1 MYKDLI
7 DILRNNQLA
16 CLFGK
21 NETAAYLLKSN
32 GNRNKYPPITK
43 KVTTLH
49 TSLLP
54 LVYGI
59 YARLNSQNVPLY
71 RMGRYI
77 HLCPD
82 SRIILMKTS
91 GPVYFLGLTYT
102 SIFGVILTLILH
114 S

>member
-16 CLFGK
+16 CPFAK

-49 TSLLP
+49 TTDVLFFLLFT
-54 LVYGI
+54 VF
-59 YARLNSQNVPLY
+59 
-71 RMGRYI
+71 M
-77 HLCPD
+77 
-82 SRIILMKTS
+82 
-91 GPVYFLGLTYT
+91 LG
-102 SIFGVILTLILH
+102 
-114 S
+114 